1 MKQDIIT
8 WLKSGAN
15 AQEGVQLMKRAGAPS
30 LALSLV
36 FSSPSRYKKMMGEW
50 LVQKFGMDESLSVV
64 RHTTEIVILKEKPKS
79 FREEFPFL
87 NQSGCPVELEALASR
102 KFAKYHDYV
111 KLHPKLREC
120 RSLDECAQVAGNLL
134 ASYME
139 NRAIWAELNYYQQH
153 KAILGKHPIFAA
165 FAKRKNLLTM
175 SVKDLMKRK
184 QQLENNIWRV
194 QSEIKKGDK
203 PHLDSQRG
211 ERLIAYQTEL
221 AEVNRLLDDE

>member
-1 MKQDIIT
+1 MKQEIIT

-30 LALSLV
+30 LALRLL
-36 FSSPSRYKKMMGEW
+36 SSNPVRYKRMMVDWLCQKYDVGEQ
-50 LVQKFGMDESLSVV
+50 LAVVQQSTEVV
-64 RHTTEIVILKEKPKS
+64 VFKEKSKP

-87 NQSGCPVELEALASR
+87 DQPDCPVELEALASR
-102 KFAKYHDYV
+102 KFAKYHDYI

-165 FAKRKNLLTM
+165 FARRKNLLTM

-203 PHLDSQRG
+203 HHLDSQRG
-211 ERLIAYQTEL
+211 ERLTAYQTEL
-221 AEVNRLLDDE
+221 AEVNRLLDEE

>member
-1 MKQDIIT
+1 MKQEIIT

-30 LALSLV
+30 LALRLL
-36 FSSPSRYKKMMGEW
+36 SSNPVRYKRMMVDWLCQKYDVGEQ
-50 LVQKFGMDESLSVV
+50 LAVVQQSTEVV
-64 RHTTEIVILKEKPKS
+64 VFKEKSKP

-87 NQSGCPVELEALASR
+87 DQPDCPVELEALASR
-102 KFAKYHDYV
+102 KFAKYHDYI

-165 FAKRKNLLTM
+165 FARRKNLLTM

-203 PHLDSQRG
+203 PHLVSQRG
-211 ERLIAYQTEL
+211 ERLTAYQTEL
-221 AEVNRLLDDE
+221 AEVNRLLDEE

>member
-30 LALSLV
+30 LALRLV
-36 FSSPSRYKKMMGEW
+36 SSNPARYKRMMMDWLCQKYDVGEQ
-50 LVQKFGMDESLSVV
+50 LAIVQQSTEVV
-64 RHTTEIVILKEKPKS
+64 VFKEKSKP

-87 NQSGCPVELEALASR
+87 DQPDCPVELEALASR
-102 KFAKYHDYV
+102 KFAKYHDYI

-165 FAKRKNLLTM
+165 FARRKNLLTM

-211 ERLIAYQTEL
+211 ERLTVYQTEL
-221 AEVNRLLDDE
+221 AEVNRLLDEE

>member
-1 MKQDIIT
+1 MTQDIIT

-36 FSSPSRYKKMMGEW
+36 SSNPSRYKKMMVEW
-50 LVQKFGMDESLSVV
+50 LVQRFGVDESLSVV
-64 RHTTEIVILKEKPKS
+64 RQTTDVVVFKEKTKS

-87 NQSGCPVELEALASR
+87 NQPNCPVELEALASR
-102 KFAKYHDYV
+102 KFSRYHDYV

-120 RSLDECAQVAGNLL
+120 RSLEECAKVARELL
-134 ASYME
+134 DSYME
-139 NRAIWAELNYYQQH
+139 NRAIWAELNYYQKH

-165 FAKRKNLLTM
+165 FARRKNLLVM

-194 QSEIKKGDK
+194 QSEMKRGDK
-203 PHLDSQRG
+203 PHLDGQRR
-211 ERLIAYQTEL
+211 ERLNAYQTEL
-221 AEVNRLLDDE
+221 AEVNRLLDEE

>member
-1 MKQDIIT
+1 MKQEIIT

-30 LALSLV
+30 LALRLL
-36 FSSPSRYKKMMGEW
+36 SSNPVRYKRMMVDWLCQKYDVGEQ
-50 LVQKFGMDESLSVV
+50 LAVVQQSTEVV
-64 RHTTEIVILKEKPKS
+64 VFKEKSKA

-87 NQSGCPVELEALASR
+87 DQPDCPVELEALASR

-165 FAKRKNLLTM
+165 FAKRKNLLAM

-211 ERLIAYQTEL
+211 ERLTTYQAEL
-221 AEVNRLLDDE
+221 AEVNRLLDEE

>member
-1 MKQDIIT
+1 MKQVIIT

-30 LALSLV
+30 LALRLV
-36 FSSPSRYKKMMGEW
+36 SSNPVRYKKIMVEW
-50 LVQKFGMDESLSVV
+50 LAQKFGVDESLHVV
-64 RHTTEIVILKEKPKS
+64 HQTSEVVVFKEKTKP

-87 NQSGCPVELEALASR
+87 DQPGCPVELEALASR
-102 KFAKYHDYV
+102 KFARFHDYV

-120 RSLDECAQVAGNLL
+120 RSLDECAKVSRDLL
-134 ASYME
+134 DSYME
-139 NRAIWAELNYYQQH
+139 NRAIWSELNYYQQH
-153 KAILGKHPIFAA
+153 KAVLGKHPIFAA
-165 FAKRKNLLTM
+165 FAKRKNLLAM

-203 PHLDSQRG
+203 PHLNGQRN
-211 ERLIAYQTEL
+211 ERLISYQTEL
-221 AEVNRLLDDE
+221 AEVNRLLDEE

>member
-30 LALSLV
+30 LALRLV
-36 FSSPSRYKKMMGEW
+36 SSNPVRYKRMMMDWLCQKYDVGEQ
-50 LVQKFGMDESLSVV
+50 LAIVQQSTEVV
-64 RHTTEIVILKEKPKS
+64 VFKEKSKP
-79 FREEFPFL
+79 FRVEFPFL
-87 NQSGCPVELEALASR
+87 DQPDCPVELEALASR

-165 FAKRKNLLTM
+165 FARRKNLLTM

-211 ERLIAYQTEL
+211 ERLTVYQTEL
-221 AEVNRLLDDE
+221 SEVNRLLDEE

>member
-30 LALSLV
+30 LALRLL
-36 FSSPSRYKKMMGEW
+36 SSNPARYKRIMMDWLCQKYDVGEQ
-50 LVQKFGMDESLSVV
+50 LAVVQQSTEVV
-64 RHTTEIVILKEKPKS
+64 VFKEKSKP

-87 NQSGCPVELEALASR
+87 DQPDCPVELEALASR
-102 KFAKYHDYV
+102 KFAKYHDYI

-134 ASYME
+134 TSYME

-165 FAKRKNLLTM
+165 FARRKNLLTM

-203 PHLDSQRG
+203 PHLVNQRG
-211 ERLIAYQTEL
+211 ERLTAYQTEL
-221 AEVNRLLDDE
+221 AEVNRLLDEE

>member
-30 LALSLV
+30 RALRLV
-36 FSSPSRYKKMMGEW
+36 SSNPIRHKKMMVEW
-50 LVQKFGMDESLSVV
+50 LVHKFDVNESLHVV
-64 RHTTEIVILKEKPKS
+64 HQTAEVVVFKEKPKP

-87 NQSGCPVELEALASR
+87 DQPDCPVELEALASR
-102 KFAKYHDYV
+102 KFSRYHDYV
-111 KLHPKLREC
+111 KLHSKLREC
-120 RSLDECAQVAGNLL
+120 RSLEECAQVANNLL

-139 NRAIWAELNYYQQH
+139 NRAIWNELNYYQQH
-153 KAILGKHPIFAA
+153 KSILGRHPIFAS
-165 FAKRKNLLTM
+165 FARRKNLLSM

-194 QSEIKKGDK
+194 QAEMKKGDK
-203 PHLDSQRG
+203 PHLDGQRR
-211 ERLIAYQTEL
+211 ERLSAYQSEL
-221 AEVNRLLDDE
+221 AEVNRLLDEE

>member
-1 MKQDIIT
+1 MKQEIIT

-30 LALSLV
+30 LALRLL
-36 FSSPSRYKKMMGEW
+36 SSNPVRYKRMMVDWLCQKYDVGEQ
-50 LVQKFGMDESLSVV
+50 LAVVQQSTEVV
-64 RHTTEIVILKEKPKS
+64 VFKEKSKP

-87 NQSGCPVELEALASR
+87 DQPDCPVELEALASR
-102 KFAKYHDYV
+102 KFAKYHDYI

-165 FAKRKNLLTM
+165 FARRKNLLAM

-203 PHLDSQRG
+203 HHLDSQRG
-211 ERLIAYQTEL
+211 ERLTAYQTEL
-221 AEVNRLLDDE
+221 AEVNRLLDEE